1 MQTLSKNMLL
11 KQLTYFAV
19 LCICLFP
26 VSCIIP
32 SGPSTENE
40 KKLITEISQARAKAF
55 NEGNAAAIAIHFTED
70 ALLMAPG
77 KPSTSG
83 KAAVQTYYQSIFD
96 EYSTQ
101 LESHYEEVEV
111 SGNLAY
117 GRGFAKVTLIPKKG
131 GTPLVSTAK
140 YLNILKKQPDGLW
153 KTTHDIW
160 NGNEIP

>member
-1 MQTLSKNMLL
+1 MPI
-11 KQLTYFAV
+11 KQLTHFAV
-19 LCICLFP
+19 ICICLFP
-26 VSCIIP
+26 AGCNRP
-32 SGPSTENE
+32 AGPSTENE

-70 ALLMAPG
+70 AQLMAPG
-77 KPSTSG
+77 RPSTSG

-96 EYSTQ
+96 EYATQ

-117 GRGFAKVTLIPKKG
+117 GRGFAKVTLVPKKG
-131 GTPLVSTAK
+131 GAPSVSTAK